1 MTGLVE
7 RKDPNARYIALSS
20 LCSLCASPDMVT
32 ALKPHLPQVV
42 ACLSD
47 ADPAVKKRAIDVLV
61 AACDRSSVESVVS
74 QLVRQLPLA
83 DAEVRGELVV
93 RVAILAERYAPSIE
107 WCGPVTATASCDG
120 RTRLVQLM
128 FVTRCCRGCR

>member
-1 MTGLVE
+1 MCCTCVQMTGLVE

-20 LCSLCASPDMVT
+20 LCSLCASPDMVA

-42 ACLSD
+42 ACLGD

-61 AACDRSSVESVVS
+61 AACDRSSVENVVS

-83 DAEVRGELVV
+83 DADVRGELVV

-107 WCGPVTATASCDG
+107 WCAARACATRS
-120 RTRLVQLM
+120 R
-128 FVTRCCRGCR
+128 